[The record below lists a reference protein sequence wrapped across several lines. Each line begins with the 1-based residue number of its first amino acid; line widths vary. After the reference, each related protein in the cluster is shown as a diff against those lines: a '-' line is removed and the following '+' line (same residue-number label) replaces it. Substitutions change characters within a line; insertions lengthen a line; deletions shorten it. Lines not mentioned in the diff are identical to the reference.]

1 MKAGRKWQSRV
12 SIVLAGVVMGYAARM
27 IWPPKVENTA
37 PLREFTEPLG
47 GESIEDL
54 PILPVEDGFELPL
67 PYEFPS
73 DDSSN
78 SLQ

>member
-27 IWPPKVENTA
+27 IWPPTLENTA
-37 PLREFTEPLG
+37 PLREFKEPLVSQ
-47 GESIEDL
+47 SIQEL
-54 PILPVEDGFELPL
+54 PILPVEDDFELPL
-67 PYEFPS
+67 PDEFHGN
-73 DDSSN
+73 DSSN